1 MTEHVHNRPVYKRPI
16 LYRPWIYEPVYLEF
30 IAALCNSAV
39 HYNNRV
45 GVIHLCR
52 GRAKGVPG
60 GPLPPQNFCF
70 TPVAPPK
77 FSTWRHVTALK
88 SYTDH
93 WQLPCCKT
101 GPSSG
106 PPKRK
111 CLAPPLHV
119 CMLFNNNTRL
129 CLFNVT
135 MLTRF
140 ACIVFC
146 YQSISLH
153 SCIWV
158 PLIVIVMYA

>member
-1 MTEHVHNRPVYKRPI
+1 MNRSTWNSSQHYATV
-16 LYRPWIYEPVYLEF
+16 LYIITIVLASF
-30 IAALCNSAV
+30 ICAGAELRGCQGGHCPLKIFAL
-39 HYNNRV
+39 
-45 GVIHLCR
+45 
-52 GRAKGVPG
+52 PQW
-60 GPLPPQNFCF
+60 PPQNFPRDVMSLHWSP
-70 TPVAPPK
+70 TQ
-77 FSTWRHVTALK
+77 TID
-88 SYTDH
+88 SY
-93 WQLPCCKT
+93 PCCKT